1 MGTSDANGQGIAL
14 MVDLEGNTFVELS
27 LRRRAVVKEFKK
39 KLYVDIREYYK
50 DKRSGDSKP
59 GKKGIFLTPQHF
71 ETICEAGD
79 QIQNA
84 LKDRNMAFE
93 LELDEKKFVTLSDFR
108 NNYTVDIREF
118 YTKDGNR
125 NPTRKGVNLEK
136 QELDMLIQHGHK
148 LLQLVKV
155 DEDTDGKKTKDEKKK
170 KNNDENAQEDNEEIN
185 NDDNETK
192 KAKKTKK
199 QSKKVDEKEEEEE
212 EEDVQQVEQPKK
224 SKKTKKQSEKVDKQ
238 KLQKEEKEEA
248 QPMEG
253 MEDKNQ
259 DEGEQTK
266 NSKKTKKQSKKVD
279 KKKEKEEADK
289 EQEEA
294 QSMEGVED
302 QNQEEEEKNVVGK
315 RSRDND
321 DEEANDE
328 AAPSNAK
335 RQNINLMVDL
345 EGNTFV
351 ELSLRR
357 RAVVKEFKKK
367 LYVDIREYY
376 QKSGDSKPGKKGIF
390 LTPQHFETIC
400 EAGDQIQNALKD
412 RNMAFELELDQKK
425 FVTLSDF
432 RNNYTVDIREFYTKD
447 GNRNPT
453 RKGINL
459 DKDELDKLLVHG
471 EDLLK
476 IAKTTEQDE

>member
-212 EEDVQQVEQPKK
+212 EEDVQQEANKVEQPIK
-224 SKKTKKQSEKVDKQ
+224 SKKSKKQSEKVDNQ
-238 KLQKEEKEEA
+238 KLQKEETEEV

-253 MEDKNQ
+253 VEDKNQ
-259 DEGEQTK
+259 DE
-266 NSKKTKKQSKKVD
+266 
-279 KKKEKEEADK
+279 
-289 EQEEA
+289 
-294 QSMEGVED
+294 
-302 QNQEEEEKNVVGK
+302 EEKNVIGK

-328 AAPSNAK
+328 AAPSNTK

>member
-212 EEDVQQVEQPKK
+212 EEDVQQEANK
-224 SKKTKKQSEKVDKQ
+224 
-238 KLQKEEKEEA
+238 KLQKEETEEV

-253 MEDKNQ
+253 VEDKNQ
-259 DEGEQTK
+259 DE
-266 NSKKTKKQSKKVD
+266 
-279 KKKEKEEADK
+279 
-289 EQEEA
+289 
-294 QSMEGVED
+294 
-302 QNQEEEEKNVVGK
+302 EEKNVIGK

-328 AAPSNAK
+328 AAPSNTK

>member
-212 EEDVQQVEQPKK
+212 EEDVQQEANKVEQPIK
-224 SKKTKKQSEKVDKQ
+224 SKKSKKQSEKVDNQ
-238 KLQKEEKEEA
+238 KLQKEETEEV

-253 MEDKNQ
+253 VEDKNQ
-259 DEGEQTK
+259 DE
-266 NSKKTKKQSKKVD
+266 
-279 KKKEKEEADK
+279 
-289 EQEEA
+289 
-294 QSMEGVED
+294 
-302 QNQEEEEKNVVGK
+302 EEKNVIGK